1 LRDRELILVR
11 QSAQVVQA
19 KGLSEVSVFFQK
31 GDQIGDLLGVGGG
44 GGELVSELDK
54 SASILALSSA

>member
-1 LRDRELILVR
+1 
-11 QSAQVVQA
+11 VVQA